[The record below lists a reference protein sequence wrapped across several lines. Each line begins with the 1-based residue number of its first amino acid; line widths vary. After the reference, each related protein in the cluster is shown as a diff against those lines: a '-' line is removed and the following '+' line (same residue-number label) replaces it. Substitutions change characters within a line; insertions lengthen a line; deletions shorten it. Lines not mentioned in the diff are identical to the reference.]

1 MKVEQVKQV
10 FEQANG
16 RVQGTVEAFPWE
28 NRQAYLSWLAQTLE
42 YVTYTT
48 RILALT
54 GAHFPLEKTAIA
66 SRFIQHATEEKGHDK
81 LLYRD
86 AAALG
91 AELSQVP
98 VSPEAE
104 AFHKS
109 VYFWIYQGRPAV
121 VMGWVIFL
129 EGFAVRNGRK
139 LHERAEAG
147 HGKKAVSFLKVHTQ
161 EDPEHLEMAFKTL
174 GSFSELELDDVAHG
188 IELYGKLYENVY
200 KGICEQLN
208 TARKVA

>member
-1 MKVEQVKQV
+1 MKVEQVKKV
-10 FEQANG
+10 FEEANRKVQA
-16 RVQGTVEAFPWE
+16 TVEAFPWE
-28 NRQAYLSWLAQTLE
+28 NQEAYLGWLAQTLE

-54 GAHFPLEKTAIA
+54 GAHFPLDKTSIA

-81 LLYRD
+81 LLHRD

-91 AELSQVP
+91 MDLSKIP

-109 VYFWIYQGRPAV
+109 VYFWIYQGQPAV

-129 EGFAVRNGRK
+129 EGFAVRNGKK

-174 GSFSELELDDVAHG
+174 EAFSEKELEDVAHG

-200 KGICEQLN
+200 KGICEQVAA
-208 TARKVA
+208 TRKAA